1 MYLLINAET
10 ANATPNRDDADEK
23 LANIKQIDP
32 TTDWKLFSPV
42 SESTPQSLERLYALA
57 DYLLRVSKVDPTKLE
72 MKLTNLLDEVETFT
86 AMKVMIDARIQ
97 LDETETY
104 PELLDTVK
112 FCIERVTDPLIRARL
127 MRAIRT

>member
-1 MYLLINAET
+1 MYMLVNAET
-10 ANATPNRDDADEK
+10 ANATPSRDDADEK

-32 TTDWKLFSPV
+32 ATDWKLFSPV
-42 SESTPQSLERLYALA
+42 SESTPQSLERLYALT
-57 DYLLRVSKVDPTKLE
+57 DYLLRVSKVDPTKLQ
-72 MKLTNLLDEVETFT
+72 MNLTNMVGDETTFT